1 MKIYVNDKELNFE
14 GNIKEL
20 LEFLGYKNEGIAV
33 LVNGEIIKKDQWEIY
48 KPKEKDYIEIVTL
61 VGGG

>member
-1 MKIYVNDKELNFE
+1 MIIYVNDKEINFE

-20 LEFLGYKNEGIAV
+20 LKFFNYKPEGIAV
-33 LVNGEIIKKDQWEIY
+33 LVNGEILKREYWETY
-48 KPKEKDYIEIVTL
+48 KLKEKDYIEIVTL

>member
-1 MKIYVNDKELNFE
+1 MIIYVNDKEVNFE

-20 LEFLGYKNEGIAV
+20 LEFLNYKSKGIAV
-33 LVNGEIIKKDQWEIY
+33 LVNGEIVKRDSWEVY
-48 KPKEKDYIEIVTL
+48 KLKEKDYIEIVTL